1 MPLCRERNKMAQ
13 KKTKAAAVM
22 LALALSLPTSLLAA
36 SAKTAEK
43 QLEANARSYALEDL
57 TYTKNEIGLR
67 PVSQRNIYTYSKKNI
82 TYGTLG
88 KSGSARMVNG
98 DAYISLRAFAGAI
111 GASYSYSSST
121 AVIKQGAS
129 ILTVTDGAYTMYI
142 NGRPIFALSNSV
154 KMSDGELY
162 APLAS
167 VAKAFRMTV
176 QSKRTSITVSGKGAP
191 LAAKAPYSSDEVF
204 WLARIIEAESGGEPL
219 LGKIAVG
226 NIVLNR
232 VKSPL
237 YPNTIY
243 GVIFDR
249 KYGVQFSP
257 VQDGRIYNTPS
268 YQSTLAAKIC
278 LEGFK
283 ISDDALFF
291 LAPATASSLWIAKN
305 REYVFSIG
313 HHDFYL

>member
-1 MPLCRERNKMAQ
+1 MAK
-13 KKTKAAAVM
+13 KKTKAAAVA
-22 LALALSLPTSLLAA
+22 LALTLSLPTSLLAA
-36 SAKTAEK
+36 SARTAEK
-43 QLEANARSYALEDL
+43 QLQSDIQAYSLEEL

-67 PVSQRNIYTYSKKNI
+67 PVSKKNISTYSKKSI
-82 TYGTLG
+82 SFSTLG
-88 KSGSARMVNG
+88 KSGTAMVVNG
-98 DAYISLRAFAGAI
+98 EAYISLRAFAGAV
-111 GASYSYSSST
+111 GASYSYSSGT

-142 NGRPIFALSNSV
+142 NGRPIFAFSNSV
-154 KMSDGELY
+154 RMSDGQMY
-162 APLAS
+162 SPLSS

-176 QSKRTSITVSGKGAP
+176 QEGRTSITVSGRAAP
-191 LAAKAPYSSDEVF
+191 LTAKAPYSADEVF
-204 WLARIIEAESGGEPL
+204 WLARIIEAESGGESL

-257 VQDGRIYNTPS
+257 VLDGRIYNTPS

-283 ISDDALFF
+283 ISEDALFF